1 MNQFYK
7 TKIISM
13 TRPRSCAPTASQTVQ
28 TKLFFFFEYLFEIAC
43 MVFSLIDNKFYIT
56 S

>member
-7 TKIISM
+7 TKIVSM

-28 TKLFFFFEYLFEIAC
+28 TKLFFFFGIPI
-43 MVFSLIDNKFYIT
+43 SDNLYGV
-56 S
+56 SVNWQ